1 MVLGD
6 GSSDSGCCEGAVRE
20 ERRHEVNDEEMSE
33 GSTIARVK
41 GVCSQ
46 QTIQRMTS
54 LVINPIR
61 RQGET
66 DGDGEVKRKERAV
79 LTAGRIDQE
88 YQKEHGQLQAV

>member
-6 GSSDSGCCEGAVRE
+6 GSSDSGCCAGALRE
-20 ERRHEVNDEEMSE
+20 ERRHEVKDEETSE
-33 GSTIARVK
+33 GSAIARVK

-46 QTIQRMTS
+46 RTIQRMTS
-54 LVINPIR
+54 LVINAIR

-79 LTAGRIDQE
+79 PTAGRSDQGE
-88 YQKEHGQLQAV
+88 QKEHGQLQAV